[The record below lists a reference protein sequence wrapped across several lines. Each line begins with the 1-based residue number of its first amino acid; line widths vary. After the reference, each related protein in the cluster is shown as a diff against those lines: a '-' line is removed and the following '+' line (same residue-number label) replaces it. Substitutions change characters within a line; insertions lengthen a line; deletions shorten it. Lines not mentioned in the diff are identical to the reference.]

1 MLEWFENGS
10 QIFEMP
16 HTRQKFFNNGKKN
29 LSQDEFENIK
39 SYVNKIIDKVLI
51 SKSDDNKFFVPGWE
65 ATGSW
70 ENTPLQTIWEKVYR
84 HDHENCALWYGLL
97 VMEVLIE
104 RNEDWKAIKTN
115 YNKDFEQMTYWTND
129 DCLVNA

>member
-10 QIFEMP
+10 QIFEIP
-16 HTRQKFFNNGKKN
+16 HRRQEFFNNGNKYLTSK
-29 LSQDEFENIK
+29 EFEDLKN
-39 SYVNKIIDKVLI
+39 YVNEIIDKVLI
-51 SKSDDNKFFVPGWE
+51 SKSADNKFFVPGWE

-70 ENTPLQTIWEKVYR
+70 ENTPLQTIWEKVYK
-84 HDHENCALWYGLL
+84 HDRENCALWYGLL

-104 RNEDWKAIKTN
+104 RSEDWKAIKTN

>member
-10 QIFEMP
+10 QIFEIP
-16 HTRQKFFNNGKKN
+16 HRRQDFFNNGKKN
-29 LSQDEFENIK
+29 LSSKEFEDLKN
-39 SYVNKIIDKVLI
+39 YVNEIIDKFLI
-51 SKSDDNKFFVPGWE
+51 SKSADNKFFVPGWE

-70 ENTPLQTIWEKVYR
+70 ENTPLQTIWEKVYK
-84 HDHENCALWYGLL
+84 HDHEYCALWYGLL

-104 RNEDWKAIKTN
+104 RGEVWKAIKTN
-115 YNKDFEQMTYWTND
+115 YNKDFEQMTYWTNS

>member
-10 QIFEMP
+10 QIFEIP
-16 HTRQKFFNNGKKN
+16 LRRREFFNNGKKN
-29 LSQDEFENIK
+29 LSLKELEDLKN
-39 SYVNKIIDKVLI
+39 YVNEIIDKVLI
-51 SKSDDNKFFVPGWE
+51 SKSADNKFFVPGWE

-70 ENTPLQTIWEKVYR
+70 ENTPLQIIWEKVYK
-84 HDHENCALWYGLL
+84 HDHEYCALWYGLL

-104 RNEDWKAIKTN
+104 RGEDWKAIKTN
-115 YNKDFEQMTYWTND
+115 YNKDFEQMTYWTNS

>member
-16 HTRQKFFNNGKKN
+16 HTRQKFFNYGKKN

-70 ENTPLQTIWEKVYR
+70 ENTPLQTIWEKVYKYDR
-84 HDHENCALWYGLL
+84 ESCALWYGLL

-104 RNEDWKAIKTN
+104 RSEDWKAIKTN

-129 DCLVNA
+129 DSLVNA